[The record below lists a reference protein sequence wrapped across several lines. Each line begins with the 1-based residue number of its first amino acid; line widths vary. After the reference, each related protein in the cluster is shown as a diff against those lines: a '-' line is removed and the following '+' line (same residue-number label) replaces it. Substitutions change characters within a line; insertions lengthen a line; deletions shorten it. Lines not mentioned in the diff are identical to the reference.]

1 MRVPRAPQRQR
12 MVPHCR
18 QARRTSSHHEH
29 LRHALLQDQDKQ
41 VIMLPGARVRRNGM
55 IVDVSRT
62 LLFPSLTRPIHRA
75 ARRLCSSQRHE

>member
-1 MRVPRAPQRQR
+1 

-18 QARRTSSHHEH
+18 QAPRRSSRHEY
-29 LRHALLQDQDKQ
+29 LRRALVEDQDKQ
-41 VIMLPGARVRRNGM
+41 IIVLPGACVRRNGM

-62 LLFPSLTRPIHRA
+62 SLLPSPTGPSHRA

>member
-1 MRVPRAPQRQR
+1 

-18 QARRTSSHHEH
+18 QAPRTCSHHEH
-29 LRHALLQDQDKQ
+29 LRRALLQDHDNQ

-62 LLFPSLTRPIHRA
+62 SLLPSPTRPSHRA
-75 ARRLCSSQRHE
+75 ARRQCSSQWHE